1 MPAAFP
7 PQYPMKHDAHS
18 NTPPVHR
25 LTPEPGHDGAAS
37 RLGRFWPT
45 GFAALWAVAA
55 AFWLHLEGFT
65 AAPAALV
72 NQPDLVESGEAEA
85 AALEAEE
92 EKAAELVSAWEK
104 NHPQGG
110 EQLDPIGA
118 SGGQVAEYIARS
130 YRITLDDARQYT
142 AWAVEIGQGF
152 DVDPLLILAVAA
164 TESSFNPKAKSG
176 AGAEGLMQVMT
187 RVHTDKFK
195 AFGGEKAA
203 LEPYPNMVVGTSILS
218 SLIAR
223 TGSVAKA
230 LKWYYGAAN
239 DKTDGGYAAKV
250 FKERSRMLVAAGGDA
265 SAAVQLSR
273 RSRTGPDYSAAQG
286 RAKTLAF
293 SEWEALAEA
302 VETRLTETGAV
313 VKLEAPG
320 EAAPAASVK
329 TPEAL
334 RTAADVADAKRA
346 PAPGSSKVLVD

>member
-1 MPAAFP
+1 M
-7 PQYPMKHDAHS
+7 QHDAHS
-18 NTPPVHR
+18 TTPLVHR
-25 LTPEPGHDGAAS
+25 LTPEPVRDASS
-37 RLGRFWPT
+37 RLGCFWPT

-65 AAPAALV
+65 AAPDAFANTPGV
-72 NQPDLVESGEAEA
+72 VESSEAVA
-85 AALEAEE
+85 AAVEAEE

-110 EQLDPIGA
+110 ETLDPIGA

-130 YRITLDDARQYT
+130 YRISREDARQYT

-164 TESSFNPKAKSG
+164 TESSFDPKAKSG

-218 SLIAR
+218 RLIVR

-286 RAKTLAF
+286 RVKTLAF
-293 SEWEALAEA
+293 SEWAALAEA
-302 VETRLTETGAV
+302 LETRLSTAGAV
-313 VKLEAPG
+313 VRLDAPG
-320 EAAPAASVK
+320 KTAPAASMK
-329 TPEAL
+329 TTEV
-334 RTAADVADAKRA
+334 ADVKRA
-346 PAPGSSKVLVD
+346 AAPGLTEVLFE

>member
-1 MPAAFP
+1 M
-7 PQYPMKHDAHS
+7 QHDAHS
-18 NTPPVHR
+18 TRPLVHR
-25 LTPEPGHDGAAS
+25 LTPEPARDAAVS

-45 GFAALWAVAA
+45 GFVALWAVAA

-65 AAPAALV
+65 AAPDV
-72 NQPDLVESGEAEA
+72 VESSEEVA
-85 AALEAEE
+85 AVVEAEE

-104 NHPQGG
+104 NHPQGA
-110 EQLDPIGA
+110 ETLDPIGA
-118 SGGQVAEYIARS
+118 SGGLVAEYIARS
-130 YRITLDDARQYT
+130 YRITLEDARQYT

-164 TESSFNPKAKSG
+164 TESSFNSKAKSG

-218 SLIAR
+218 RLITR

-286 RAKTLAF
+286 RVKTLAF
-293 SEWEALAEA
+293 SEWAALAEA
-302 VETRLTETGAV
+302 LETRLSTAGAV
-313 VKLEAPG
+313 VRLDAPG
-320 EAAPAASVK
+320 KTAPAASVK

-334 RTAADVADAKRA
+334 RAAAEVADAKRA
-346 PAPGSSKVLVD
+346 PAPAPGAAEVRIE

>member
-1 MPAAFP
+1 M
-7 PQYPMKHDAHS
+7 QHHAHS
-18 NTPPVHR
+18 ATPPVHR
-25 LTPEPGHDGAAS
+25 LTPESDRDAAAS

-65 AAPAALV
+65 AAPDEFADT
-72 NQPDLVESGEAEA
+72 PDAVESSEAMA
-85 AALEAEE
+85 AAVEAEE
-92 EKAAELVSAWEK
+92 EKAAELVSAWGK
-104 NHPQGG
+104 NHPQGA
-110 EQLDPIGA
+110 ETLDPIGV
-118 SGGQVAEYIARS
+118 SGGLVAEYIARS
-130 YRITLDDARQYT
+130 YRITLEDARQYT

-187 RVHTDKFK
+187 CVHTDKFK

-218 SLIAR
+218 RLIDR

-239 DKTDGGYAAKV
+239 EKTDGGYAAKV

-286 RAKTLAF
+286 RVKNLAF
-293 SEWEALAEA
+293 SEWATLAEA
-302 VETRLTETGAV
+302 LETRITQTGAV

-320 EAAPAASVK
+320 EAVHAGSVK

-334 RTAADVADAKRA
+334 RAPAEVADAKR
-346 PAPGSSKVLVD
+346 PALADSAETRID